1 MAAQVAILSGPG
13 IGHLFPCSELARRL
27 VLHHNLTVT
36 LITQSL
42 GPPSDTELSLISSI
56 RQEINVVS
64 IPPPPS
70 HSIPQNKNLIFLLF
84 FLSANNCPHLR
95 TILNSLT
102 ANTNTPPLKALLVDM
117 FYDEATLD
125 IAQEL
130 GVGHYMFFT
139 SGCILLSFALHLPKL
154 DETYDGEYTDMLEP
168 IRLPCYSQSFYGR
181 DFPQPVVER
190 KTEVYT
196 SYLSLSKLYYK
207 THGILV
213 NSTEELEP
221 ELIKFMKED
230 KRIPPVYPIGPLIRS
245 CSSDGGGDA
254 SDDQCLRWLEEQPN
268 GSVLY
273 ISFGSG
279 GTLTGEQMKELAW
292 GLELSKQRFLWV
304 VKRPNDEADASYFG
318 GEINMS
324 SFDFFSTGFLDR
336 TKGLG
341 LVVFRWA
348 PQLQVLG
355 HAAVGG
361 FLTHCGWNSI
371 LESIS
376 NGVPMIAWPLFAEQ
390 KMNAVMLEED
400 MKVAVRAKV
409 DDTGLVRKEE
419 IVRLIKCLMEEEQGR
434 KMRDRLNLIGLKAVH
449 KVNQEG
455 GSSFRSMK
463 AVVSEWID
471 L

>member
-13 IGHLFPCSELARRL
+13 IGHLFPCSVLARLL
-27 VLHHNLTVT
+27 VRHHNLAVT

-42 GPPSDTELSLISSI
+42 WPPSHTELSLISSI
-56 RQEINVVS
+56 REEINVIS
-64 IPPPPS
+64 IPPPPPDS
-70 HSIPQNKNLIFLLF
+70 MSQNKNVIFLLF
-84 FLSANNCPHLR
+84 FLSTHNGPHLR
-95 TILNSLT
+95 TILNSLST

-130 GVGHYMFFT
+130 GVRHYMFFT

-154 DETYDGEYTDMLEP
+154 DETYDGEYTDMLDP
-168 IRLPCYSQSFYGR
+168 IRLPGYSQSFYGK

-190 KTEVYT
+190 KNEVYT

-230 KRIPPVYPIGPLIRS
+230 ERIPPVIPIGPLIRS
-245 CSSDGGGDA
+245 CSRDRGGDA

-268 GSVLY
+268 ESVLY
-273 ISFGSG
+273 VSFGSG

-304 VKRPNDEADASYFG
+304 VKRPNNEADASYFG

-324 SFDFFSTGFLDR
+324 SFNFLPTGFLDR

-341 LVVFRWA
+341 LVVFAWA
-348 PQLQVLG
+348 PQLHVLG
-355 HAAVGG
+355 HAAIGG

-371 LESIS
+371 LESIG

-400 MKVAVRAKV
+400 VKVAVRAKV

-434 KMRDRLNLIGLKAVH
+434 KMRDRVNLIGLKAAHAVE
-449 KVNQEG
+449 EG

-463 AVVSEWID
+463 AVVSEWIN

>member
-27 VLHHNLTVT
+27 VRHHNLSVS

-56 RQEINVVS
+56 REEINVVS
-64 IPPPPS
+64 IPPPPP
-70 HSIPQNKNLIFLLF
+70 HSIPQNKNLIFLLL
-84 FLSANNCPHLR
+84 FLSAHNGPHLH

-102 ANTNTPPLKALLVDM
+102 ANTSTPPLKALLVDM
-117 FYDEATLD
+117 FCDEATLD
-125 IAQEL
+125 ITQEL
-130 GVGHYMFFT
+130 GVRHYMFFT
-139 SGCILLSFALHLPKL
+139 SGCILLSFALHLTKL
-154 DETYDGEYTDMLEP
+154 DETYDGEYTDILEP
-168 IRLPCYSQSFYGR
+168 IRLPGYSQSFYGK

-190 KTEVYT
+190 KNEVYT

-207 THGILV
+207 TRGILV

-221 ELIKFMKED
+221 ELINFMKED
-230 KRIPPVYPIGPLIRS
+230 ERIPPVYPIGPLIRS
-245 CSSDGGGDA
+245 CSRDRGSDA
-254 SDDQCLRWLEEQPN
+254 TDDQCLRWLEEQPN
-268 GSVLY
+268 RTVLY
-273 ISFGSG
+273 VSFGSG
-279 GTLTGEQMKELAW
+279 GTLTREQMKELAW

-318 GEINMS
+318 GEINVS
-324 SFDFFSTGFLDR
+324 SFNFLPNGFLDR

-341 LVVFRWA
+341 LVVFAWA
-348 PQLQVLG
+348 PQLQMLG
-355 HAAVGG
+355 HAAIGG

-400 MKVAVRAKV
+400 VKVAVRAKV

-419 IVRLIKCLMEEEQGR
+419 IVRLIKCLMEDEQGR
-434 KMRDRLNLIGLKAVH
+434 KMRDRVSLIGLKAAHSVE
-449 KVNQEG
+449 EG

-463 AVVSEWID
+463 AVVSEWIN